1 MKHTLKEWI
10 ATTRYWSFS
19 VSALP
24 VVATTAYLCA
34 TREVS
39 GDDLLCAL
47 LAVVGVVLFH
57 AAGNL
62 LSDVGDFRSGADS
75 REAFAIPNLV
85 EHIFEPKEY
94 LRLSALLFVLGIA
107 VGLVLTWLCGWQLL
121 IIGGLGFVLTLLY
134 TKSKNC
140 WLSDL
145 NVFVIF
151 GVLIVLGTA
160 FVVTRQICFDSLLL
174 SVPLGFI
181 TLSVLHANNTVD
193 IETDGAAGLHTLA
206 MAMGLERAAKV
217 YIVYQIIPFVWVLAC
232 VLFGYMPWP
241 ALLCLVSAVV
251 AWGNIRQAAKAFKR
265 DERSGSDIPQP
276 DGHPSKEGIHGRE
289 AMMGLD
295 LRSAKL
301 QLLFSLT
308 LAVGLVIAA
317 LLK

>member
-39 GDDLLCAL
+39 GNDLFCAL

-75 REAFAIPNLV
+75 HEAFAIPNLV

-94 LRLSALLFVLGIA
+94 LRLSAVLFVLGIA
-107 VGLVLTWLCGWQLL
+107 VGLVLTWMCGWQLL

-151 GVLIVLGTA
+151 GVLIVLGTS
-160 FVVTRQICFDSLLL
+160 FVVTRQICLDSLLL

-181 TLSVLHANNTVD
+181 TLSVLHANNRWNWIWMEVCFVFCAGFAIVCD
-193 IETDGAAGLHTLA
+193 ID
-206 MAMGLERAAKV
+206 
-217 YIVYQIIPFVWVLAC
+217 IPFFWILAC
-232 VLFGYMPWP
+232 VVFGYMPWP

-265 DERSGSDIPQP
+265 DEGSGSDTPQP
-276 DGHPSKEGIHGRE
+276 NGHPSNEGMRGRE

-308 LAVGLVIAA
+308 LAVGLIIAA